1 MGGGNW
7 STDVYA
13 STTGATLRSGKS
25 GFEYTD
31 TTRSRGMAEWKA
43 HETLDP
49 KSVNKNGDH
58 AGDNIRESLDVPGKA
73 DSIAVAVLFDVTGS
87 MGEIPETLLTKLP
100 ALLGLVQMK
109 GYVEDPQILFGAIGD
124 ATSDRVPLQVAQFEA
139 DNRMDEHLKNIFIE
153 GNGGGWGYESYELG
167 MYYLARKTYI
177 DCWEKRQHKG
187 YAFIIGDEVP
197 YPQVKAREV
206 RRVIGDEI
214 PGNIPTGDI
223 LEELQEKYEVYV
235 VIPATDSG
243 TQEGVIN
250 AWRDYLGQNVILLD
264 DRGES
269 TAEVIAVTVGLAEEA
284 IELAEGLEHLREHAT
299 EDVTIKAVEA
309 ALTR

>member
-25 GFEYTD
+25 GFAYTD
-31 TTRSRGMAEWKA
+31 ATRSRGMTEWKA

-49 KSVNKNGDH
+49 KSVNKNGEH

-73 DSIAVAVLFDVTGS
+73 DSIAIAVLFDVTGS

-153 GNGGGWGYESYELG
+153 GDGGGWGYESYELG

-187 YAFIIGDEVP
+187 YAFIIGDEAP

-214 PGNIPTGDI
+214 PSNIPTADI
-223 LEELQEKYEVYV
+223 LRELQEKYEVYV
-235 VIPATDSG
+235 ILPATNSG
-243 TQEGVIN
+243 LQKGVIDV
-250 AWRDYLGQNVILLD
+250 WREYLGQNVILLD

-284 IELAEGLEHLREHAT
+284 IELAEGLDHLRESET
-299 EDVTIKAVEA
+299 DDVTIKAVEV

>member
-1 MGGGNW
+1 M
-7 STDVYA
+7 S
-13 STTGATLRSGKS
+13 
-25 GFEYTD
+25 
-31 TTRSRGMAEWKA
+31 EWKA

-49 KSVNKNGDH
+49 KSVNKNGEH
-58 AGDNIRESLDVPGKA
+58 AGDNIREALDVPGKA

-109 GYVEDPQILFGAIGD
+109 GYVEDPQILFGAVGD
-124 ATSDRVPLQVAQFEA
+124 ATSDRVPLQIAQYEA

-153 GNGGGWGYESYELG
+153 GDGGGWGYESYELG

-187 YAFIIGDEVP
+187 YAFIIGDEAP

-214 PGNIPTGDI
+214 TNIATTDI
-223 LEELQEKYEVYV
+223 LAELQEKYEVYV
-235 VIPATDSG
+235 LIPATDSG
-243 TQEGVIN
+243 SQDGVIK
-250 AWRDYLGQNVILLD
+250 AWKDLLGQNVILLD

-269 TAEVIAVTVGLAEEA
+269 VAEVIAVTVGLAEEA
-284 IELAEGLEHLREHAT
+284 IELSEGLEHLREHET

>member
-31 TTRSRGMAEWKA
+31 TTRSRGMTEWKA

-49 KSVNKNGDH
+49 KSVNNNGVH
-58 AGDNIRESLDVPGKA
+58 AGDNIRESMDLPEHPKSV
-73 DSIAVAVLFDVTGS
+73 AVAVLFDVTGS
-87 MGEIPETLLTKLP
+87 MGEIPETLLKKLP

-109 GYVEDPQILFGAIGD
+109 GYVEDPQIMFGAVGD
-124 ATSDRVPLQVAQFEA
+124 ATSDRVPLQMAQFEA

-177 DCWEKRQHKG
+177 ECFEKRQHKG
-187 YAFIIGDEVP
+187 YAFIIGDEAP

-214 PGNIPTGDI
+214 TDNIPTTDI
-223 LEELQEKYEVYV
+223 LAELQEKYEVYV
-235 VIPATDSG
+235 LIPATDSG
-243 TQEGVIN
+243 SQDAIIK
-250 AWRDYLGQNVILLD
+250 AWQGLLGQNVILLD

-269 TAEVIAVTVGLAEEA
+269 VAEVIAVTVGLAEEA
-284 IELAEGLEHLREHAT
+284 IELSEGLEHLREHET